1 MRRNGQSNILVITIA
16 VAVVLGIGLFVWSI
30 LSAYATIYRVK
41 ALEEINAEALVL
53 RSMISADYVIYP
65 GGEAYIRN
73 TGKES
78 VVIFRL
84 ITLRNGEI
92 VWDSLQV
99 YGIREIKRIDMGE
112 VSKVFF
118 DCPGCSRDD
127 LIVLQV
133 HYMPADLYDPS
144 NPELINPTSDVI
156 LFRVASFK
164 AEELTI
170 APGNI
175 CPLPI
180 NEKWVWIDYVNP
192 VEVRGSISNVLKIR
206 LPRAST
212 IDEVLLHTVLK
223 DRDGDI
229 AEGEKSV
236 PTVSSG
242 EELIELSSSSSLE
255 YPVEIYF
262 DVRTPNWTLIQNHW
276 VLKNDITAYVDKI
289 MLIWSPYTF
298 RLTGAFLTI
307 NYNDDGHYKIE
318 VKAYDCNGVLI
329 AKGEVID
336 REVRLGGFRDLY
348 LDYGLEFDRNP
359 LMSDVYSIEVQVVDV
374 SPIVTVTETS
384 TVTMTVT
391 TTSTSFS
398 TTTIPGTTVTNTR
411 TATSTRTV
419 TSTISSYITTTSTVP
434 RTTLTM
440 TVTTTRTV
448 TSTSYTATATV
459 TNTRT
464 SISTVTTVS
473 TVSSVSTVT
482 IPASTRTMTT
492 TVTTTV
498 PTTITTQTLTSTI
511 TSYKTVTTITR
522 TTTSTVYS
530 TTTVTTSTT
539 TTTFMTTC
547 PHGSSSPQSSD
558 ATQRLFSLAVFV
570 PFMYVIGRRWKNG

>member
-1 MRRNGQSNILVITIA
+1 MRKTGQSNTLVITIA
-16 VAVVLGIGLFVWSI
+16 VAMVLGIGLFVWSI
-30 LSAYATIYRVK
+30 LSAYASIYRVK
-41 ALEEINAEALVL
+41 ALEELNAEALVL

-73 TGKES
+73 TGKEP

-92 VWDSLQV
+92 AWDSFQV
-99 YGIREIKRIDMGE
+99 YGIREIERIDVRE
-112 VSKVFF
+112 VSKIFF

-127 LIVLQV
+127 LVVLQV

-144 NPELINPTSDVI
+144 NPELINPTSDVM

-175 CPLPI
+175 CPIPI
-180 NEKWVWIDYVNP
+180 NEKWVWIDYVDP
-192 VEVRGSISNVLKIR
+192 VEEGGTISNVLKIK
-206 LPRAST
+206 LPRAS
-212 IDEVLLHTVLK
+212 ILDEVLLHTVLE

-229 AEGEKSV
+229 AEGERIV

-276 VLKNDITAYVDKI
+276 TFKNDVTAYVDKI

-318 VKAYDCNGVLI
+318 VKVNDCNGVLI
-329 AKGEVID
+329 AKSEVID
-336 REVRLGGFRDLY
+336 REVRLGGFRELY

-384 TVTMTVT
+384 TVTKTAT
-391 TTSTSFS
+391 TTSTSLS
-398 TTTIPGTTVTNTR
+398 TATVPETTITNTQ

-419 TSTISSYITTTSTVP
+419 TSTTLFYATQTTTVP
-434 RTTLTM
+434 RTTIT
-440 TVTTTRTV
+440 TTITTTRTV
-448 TSTSYTATATV
+448 TRTSYTATATV
-459 TNTRT
+459 TTTRT
-464 SISTVTTVS
+464 STSIVTTVS
-473 TVSSVSTVT
+473 TVSRTSTIT
-482 IPASTRTMTT
+482 IPASTRTITT
-492 TVTTTV
+492 TVTTTR
-498 PTTITTQTLTSTI
+498 PTTITTQTLTSTV
-511 TSYKTVTTITR
+511 TSYTTVTTITKS
-522 TTTSTVYS
+522 TTSTVYS
-530 TTTVTTSTT
+530 TKTVTTSTT
-539 TTTFMTTC
+539 TTTMMQTC
-547 PHGSSSPQSSD
+547 PLGSPIIQSSD
-558 ATQRLFSLAVFV
+558 IKQSLFSLGVFL
-570 PFMYVIGRRWKNG
+570 PFIYVVGRRWKSG